1 MPRRYFTLE
10 EASALLP
17 RLREEI
23 AALQAGAREL
33 ATHREALA
41 ALRGMP
47 KLNGRAGE
55 LDVLEGRIAAARRD
69 LGIGLDRLVG
79 LGIAIKDLE
88 HGLIDFPSW
97 RDGRVVL
104 LCWRVD
110 EPAIAFWHEVDE
122 GFRGR
127 QPL

>member
-10 EASALLP
+10 EAGALLP
-17 RLREEI
+17 RLREEV
-23 AALQAGAREL
+23 AALRDGAREL
-33 ATHREALA
+33 AIHREALA
-41 ALRGMP
+41 ALRGLP
-47 KLNGRAGE
+47 KLNGHAGE
-55 LDVLEGRIAAARRD
+55 LDTLEGRIAELQRD
-69 LGIGLDRLVG
+69 LGTRLDRLVG
-79 LGIAIKDLE
+79 LGIELKDLE

-97 RDGRVVL
+97 RDGRVVF

-110 EPAIAFWHEVDE
+110 EPAIGFWHETDE